1 MRLRTADAL
10 RSLRSSGCGADI
22 DGAGRREQRYEPT
35 REAAMAAFAKSWRR
49 NNRVLINAQIAAG
62 WVALRLRAIIMEHS
76 GALFDI
82 DNTEIA
88 S

>member
-1 MRLRTADAL
+1 M
-10 RSLRSSGCGADI
+10 
-22 DGAGRREQRYEPT
+22 
-35 REAAMAAFAKSWRR
+35 AAMAAFAKSLAEGIG
-49 NNRVLINAQIAAG
+49 RVLINAQIAAG